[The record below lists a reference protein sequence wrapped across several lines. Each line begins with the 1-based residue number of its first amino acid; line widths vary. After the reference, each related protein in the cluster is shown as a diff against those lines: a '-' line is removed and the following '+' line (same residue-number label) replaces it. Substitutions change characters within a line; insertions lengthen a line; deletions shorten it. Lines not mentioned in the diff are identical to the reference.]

1 MALALGLKALTRPV
15 KACGAVRSRSVKVR
29 ANVRAPARS
38 SSSPASPASSV
49 VVSARR
55 SSVVMMAAKKAPPPG
70 MVSFTTYLSTAP
82 VVTFAFLIFMSGLI
96 IEVNRY
102 FPDPLTMT
110 GLLVK

>member
-1 MALALGLKALTRPV
+1 METHL
-15 KACGAVRSRSVKVR
+15 
-29 ANVRAPARS
+29 
-38 SSSPASPASSV
+38 
-49 VVSARR
+49 
-55 SSVVMMAAKKAPPPG
+55 KKAPPPG

-82 VVTFAFLIFMSGLI
+82 VVTFAFLIFMSGLYVFRFRFRSIFALGPKTQRYLTTHKIPLHKPTQNSI